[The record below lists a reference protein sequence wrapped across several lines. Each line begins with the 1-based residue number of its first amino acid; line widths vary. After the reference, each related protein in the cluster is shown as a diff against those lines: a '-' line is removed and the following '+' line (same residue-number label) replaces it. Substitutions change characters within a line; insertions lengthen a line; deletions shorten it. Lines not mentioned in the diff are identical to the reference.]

1 MRPVRRPGRRRR
13 VTLWT
18 MAGIATVLLSACGG
32 GGGTDSP
39 VAPGPVTPTPTPPPD
54 PTATLTIGE
63 ADLEMGGQNT
73 AATIRLLSVAPAG
86 GLQVGLSASHS
97 QAVSLPSNVMIS
109 EGTIGVTVP
118 ILTGAVPVPTTVIV
132 TAMVTGQPSPLQAAL
147 PLQPGSFVSFI
158 SATSDF
164 VGRGRA
170 KRLTDAD
177 FSFSATVYPALDH
190 LELRGRSRTGSD
202 SWRLAI
208 FAIAGTE
215 LRAGSYA
222 GGVGNIIVG
231 PVPSISFAAFGQAC
245 SSSSTGGAFIINDV
259 QYGPGPTLRRLSLD
273 FVQSCNGGTPLVG
286 KAFVEAL

>member
-1 MRPVRRPGRRRR
+1 
-13 VTLWT
+13 LWT
-18 MAGIATVLLSACGG
+18 VAGIATVLLSACGG

-39 VAPGPVTPTPTPPPD
+39 VAPGPVTPTPPA
-54 PTATLTIGE
+54 PTATLTIGDV
-63 ADLEMGGQNT
+63 DLEMSGQNT
-73 AATIRLLSVAPAG
+73 AATIRLASVAPAG
-86 GLQVGLSASHS
+86 GVQVGLSASHS
-97 QAVSLPSNVMIS
+97 QAVSLPSNVTIS
-109 EGTIGVTVP
+109 EGATGVTVP

-132 TAMVTGQPSPLQAAL
+132 TATVTGQPSPLQAAL

-177 FSFSATVYPALDH
+177 FSFSATVRPALDQ
-190 LELRGRSRTGSD
+190 LELRGQSRTGGD

-208 FAIAGTE
+208 FAVAGTE

-231 PVPSISFAAFGQAC
+231 PIPSITFAAFGRAC
-245 SSSSTGGAFIINDV
+245 SSSSTGGAFIIDDV

-273 FVQSCNGGTPLVG
+273 FVQSCNGSTPLVG
-286 KAFVEAL
+286 RAFVEAL